1 MFSIHSNY
9 SLNKSDPVRYLG
21 KVSSCTIDAK
31 QTIMQ
36 AEKIDEIS
44 PKVTERISYLQ
55 NFMDDN
61 ELLGDFEREMI
72 EERIGKLTGGICIV
86 KAGGL

>member
-1 MFSIHSNY
+1 
-9 SLNKSDPVRYLG
+9 
-21 KVSSCTIDAK
+21 
-31 QTIMQ
+31 MQ